1 LDDVSIHHHTDSG
14 YDDLVAIVNLQ
25 KQEFFEVI
33 CAERATVEN
42 KIQRSYAC
50 MFNTPGLKP

>member
-14 YDDLVAIVNLQ
+14 YDDLVAIANLQ

-42 KIQRSYAC
+42 KIQKS
-50 MFNTPGLKP
+50 MSFKSSKGFTSP